1 MIAQATRAVR
11 LAAATVATRTG
22 LRCSSAGSRGSTEV
36 GVAFARRIREV
47 IAAIDQA
54 SELVREAA

>member
-11 LAAATVATRTG
+11 LAAATVTTRTG

-36 GVAFARRIREV
+36 GVAFA
-47 IAAIDQA
+47 ADQRGHA
-54 SELVREAA
+54 DHEQATQVAVAHA